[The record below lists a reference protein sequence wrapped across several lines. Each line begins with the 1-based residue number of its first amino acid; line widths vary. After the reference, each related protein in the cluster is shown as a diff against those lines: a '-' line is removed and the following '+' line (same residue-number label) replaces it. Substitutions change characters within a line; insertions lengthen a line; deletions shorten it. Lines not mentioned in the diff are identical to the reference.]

1 MSAASLVLRQVAAE
15 NRAFWRNPAAAFF
28 TFAFPLLFM
37 VVFNVLFGGSAPAG
51 AQFTAADFFTPAIIA
66 FSVITAC
73 YTNIAMTITAA
84 RDEGILK
91 RVRGT
96 PLPAWGYIGGRIGQS
111 ILVTMLL
118 VVIVSAFGSIAYG
131 VEFPVSRLPFLLA
144 ALVLG
149 AATFCA
155 LGIAIS
161 GFIPNADAAPAVVN
175 LSILPLLFVSNVFI
189 QVGPSFPTWIDTLSK
204 LFPVRHFA
212 DLMHQAWDPRITEV
226 TFDPVPWAV
235 LGIWFLI
242 GVLVSV
248 RFFSWE
254 PRT

>member
-15 NRAFWRNPAAAFF
+15 NRAFWRTPAAAFF
-28 TFAFPLLFM
+28 TFAFPLIFM
-37 VVFNVLFGGSAPAG
+37 VVFNVLFGGSPPPG
-51 AQFTAADFFTPAIIA
+51 SDLTAADFFTPAIIA

-111 ILVTMLL
+111 ILITILL
-118 VVIVSAFGSIAYG
+118 VVIVSAFGYFAYG
-131 VEFPVSRLPFLLA
+131 VDFPVDRLPFMLA

-155 LGIAIS
+155 LGLAIS

-189 QVGPSFPTWIDTLSK
+189 QVGPSFPAWIDTLSK
-204 LFPVRHFA
+204 IFPVRHFA
-212 DLMHQAWDPRITEV
+212 DLMHEAWDPRVTQI

-235 LGIWFLI
+235 LTVWFVIGI
-242 GVLVSV
+242 VVSV
-248 RFFSWE
+248 RFFTWE

>member
-1 MSAASLVLRQVAAE
+1 MSAASLTLRQVAAE

-28 TFAFPLLFM
+28 TFAFPLIFM
-37 VVFNVLFGGSAPAG
+37 VVFNVLFGGSVPAG
-51 AQFTAADFFTPAIIA
+51 AEFTAADFFTPGIIA

-73 YTNIAMTITAA
+73 YTNIAMTITAS
-84 RDEGILK
+84 REEGILK

-96 PLPAWGYIGGRIGQS
+96 PLPAWAYIGGRIGQS
-111 ILVTMLL
+111 ILVTILL
-118 VVIVSAFGSIAYG
+118 VVIVSAFGFFAYG
-131 VEFPVSRLPFLLA
+131 VKLPIDRLPFMLA

-189 QVGPSFPTWIDTLSK
+189 YIEDGILQTISE

-212 DLMHQAWDPRITEV
+212 DALQSIYHPEWAGPLDPLDLVWVAGWGIAGLVVASR
-226 TFDPVPWAV
+226 TFT
-235 LGIWFLI
+235 
-242 GVLVSV
+242 
-248 RFFSWE
+248 WE

>member
-1 MSAASLVLRQVAAE
+1 VSTAALTLRQVAAE

-37 VVFNVLFGGSAPAG
+37 VVFNVLFGGAAPPG
-51 AQFTAADFFTPAIIA
+51 AQFSAANFFTPAIIV

-96 PLPAWGYIGGRIGQS
+96 PLPEGAYIGGRIGQS
-111 ILVTMLL
+111 ILITILL
-118 VVIVSAFGSIAYG
+118 VAIVSAFGFFAYG
-131 VEFPVSRLPFLLA
+131 VQFPVGRLPFLLA

-212 DLMHQAWDPRITEV
+212 DLMQAAWDPRV
-226 TFDPVPWAV
+226 ADPGFDPVPWAV
-235 LGIWFLI
+235 LGVWFLI
-242 GVLVSV
+242 GVAVSV
-248 RFFSWE
+248 RFFTWE